1 MFEDPIEAVEC
12 IWVNIWCMLGWIWS
26 QNCRNT
32 LLFDTV
38 DQIAVCISNQG
49 SDIDWMERYQVVKA
63 RVSFRR
69 ILSKIL
75 RSSSQFNEIQI
86 GGWLREVLNVAKTKT
101 IRKWEL
107 NTSDNFMN
115 LRAED
120 FFVG

>member
-1 MFEDPIEAVEC
+1 
-12 IWVNIWCMLGWIWS
+12 MLGWIWS

-32 LLFDTV
+32 LLLDTV

-49 SDIDWMERYQVVKA
+49 SDIDWMERYQIVKA
-63 RVSFRR
+63 RVSFRG

-75 RSSSQFNEIQI
+75 RSSSQFNESQT
-86 GGWLREVLNVAKTKT
+86 GGCLREVLNVAKTKT